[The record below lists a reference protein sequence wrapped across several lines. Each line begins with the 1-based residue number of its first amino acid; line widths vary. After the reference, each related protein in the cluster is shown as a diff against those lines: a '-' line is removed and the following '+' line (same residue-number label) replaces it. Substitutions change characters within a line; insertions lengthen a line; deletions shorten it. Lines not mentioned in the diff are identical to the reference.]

1 MAQRKS
7 SQEDF
12 YYTRVDIEK
21 IFEDLFN
28 KTIFCK
34 ECEQCIPCKRAE
46 LVDFEVEKKEFY
58 TSNKDVLDWKIRWQG
73 KIKRLIISPVF

>member
-7 SQEDF
+7 SQGDF

-28 KTIFCK
+28 KTIFVK
-34 ECEQCIPCKRAE
+34 NVNNVFLANE
-46 LVDFEVEKKEFY
+46 LNLLILKWRKKNFIHLIK
-58 TSNKDVLDWKIRWQG
+58 TFWIG
-73 KIKRLIISPVF
+73 K